1 MAGGRKA
8 KQSLRADREGPRVG
22 EARGGGAG
30 SCAHSW
36 RSRGIR
42 HGPLP
47 LAGWGDLPGEL
58 HGEILRLVPL
68 RDATA
73 ARGVSP
79 EMRDEVDEVWR
90 AWGIRATAEDG
101 REFIRTR
108 FGRITHEDV
117 PQFSPLD
124 VYAMGGTHA
133 QHLASLGLW
142 WPALVAGPP
151 DINAGTLGPVVEVLD
166 QTPLMVAL
174 RAQRPVGR
182 GADGKVEWAN
192 ALGDEEAARMV
203 RAAVAMGGNVNPRL
217 LRTKPLLSYCAEQGF
232 VEAVKACL
240 AVGAEVDAVERESI
254 SHGWCIKA
262 TPLQLAGWGA
272 SARSG
277 GYESVVEAL
286 LAAGASP
293 TYVPGKENQSSLLCS
308 RCGADT
314 TPGVVRML
322 VEAGAELNAGDCE
335 GLTPVAHAASNCNF
349 ALGVCGFAAGGGGG
363 PGGER

>member
-8 KQSLRADREGPRVG
+8 KQSLRADREGPRV
-22 EARGGGAG
+22 
-30 SCAHSW
+30 
-36 RSRGIR
+36 
-42 HGPLP
+42 
-47 LAGWGDLPGEL
+47 GWGDLPGEL

-192 ALGDEEAARMV
+192 ALGDEEAARM
-203 RAAVAMGGNVNPRL
+203 
-217 LRTKPLLSYCAEQGF
+217 GF